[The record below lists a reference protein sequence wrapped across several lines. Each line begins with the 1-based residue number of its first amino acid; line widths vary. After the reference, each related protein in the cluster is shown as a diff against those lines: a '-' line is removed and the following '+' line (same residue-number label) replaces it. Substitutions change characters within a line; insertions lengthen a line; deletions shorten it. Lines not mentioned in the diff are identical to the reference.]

1 GRSAPSG
8 AILAVTAP
16 IALAAGVPGSVSAA
30 VARLDGRE
38 VVLVKVDPTTRR
50 GALDADAGATLALAA
65 EAALEAR
72 LPLVGVVASS
82 GADVNA
88 GVDALHG
95 WGTAARSF
103 ARCSGVV
110 PILLAVTGPTLSG
123 PALLLGMADVVV
135 MTEAASAYVVGPG
148 AVASFTGEHVE
159 PQALGGPGVHAAQ
172 TGVAAAVVD
181 DDDEAL
187 ELLAAV
193 LAHLPDHV
201 DATAPRWPS
210 TDPVDRPTPEAG
222 AVLPATAAGSYDVLD
237 VVRTIADDGEV
248 LELWGD
254 WAPNLVTALATVDGR
269 SVGMVANQ
277 PLALAGSIDIP
288 ASQKGARFVGLCDSF
303 NVPLV
308 TLVDTSGFFPG
319 KDREW
324 RGMIRHGAQLVGAYA
339 RASVPRVCVV
349 LRKAYGGAYI
359 VMDSKTMGNDVC
371 LAWPSAELAVMGA
384 RQAAGILHRRDGPE
398 VRAAKEAEYATT
410 LLNPWKAAERG
421 YVDAVIDPADTRRA
435 VATALE
441 MLASKREH
449 LPRRAHDNLPL

>member
-1 GRSAPSG
+1 MTSP
-8 AILAVTAP
+8 LV
-16 IALAAGVPGSVSAA
+16 LAAGVPGSVSAA
-30 VARLDGRE
+30 IAEVGRRT
-38 VVLVKVDPTTRR
+38 VVLVKIDPTTRR

-65 EAALEAR
+65 EAALDAR
-72 LPLVGVVASS
+72 LPLVGVVTSS
-82 GADVNA
+82 GADVHA
-88 GVDALHG
+88 GVAALHG

-123 PALLLGMADVVV
+123 PALLLGMADIVV
-135 MTEAASAYVVGPG
+135 MTEASSAYVVGPG
-148 AVASFTGEHVE
+148 AVASFTGEQVA
-159 PQALGGPGVHAAQ
+159 PDDLGGPSVHAAQ

-181 DDDEAL
+181 DEEQAL
-187 ELLAAV
+187 ELLASV

-201 DATAPRWPS
+201 DADPPSWPTA
-210 TDPVDRPTPEAG
+210 DPVDRRTPEAG
-222 AVLPATAAGSYDVLD
+222 AVLPASASGSYDVLD
-237 VVRTIADDGEV
+237 VARALVDEGEV

-254 WAPNLVTALATVDGR
+254 WAPNLVTSLATVGGR
-269 SVGMVANQ
+269 PVGIVANQ

-288 ASQKGARFVGLCDSF
+288 ASQKGARFVGLCDAF

-339 RASVPRVCVV
+339 RATVPRVCVV

-398 VRAAKEAEYATT
+398 VRAAKEAEYNTT

-435 VATALE
+435 VAGALE
-441 MLASKREH
+441 MLRSKREQ

>member
-1 GRSAPSG
+1 MTSP
-8 AILAVTAP
+8 LV
-16 IALAAGVPGSVSAA
+16 LAAGVPGSVSAA
-30 VARLDGRE
+30 IAEVGRRT
-38 VVLVKVDPTTRR
+38 VVLVNIDPTTRR

-65 EAALEAR
+65 EAALDAR
-72 LPLVGVVASS
+72 LPLVGVVTSS
-82 GADVNA
+82 GADVHA
-88 GVDALHG
+88 GVAALHG

-123 PALLLGMADVVV
+123 PALLLGMADIVV
-135 MTEAASAYVVGPG
+135 MTEASSAYVVGPG
-148 AVASFTGEHVE
+148 AVASFTGEQVA
-159 PQALGGPGVHAAQ
+159 PDDLGGPSVHAAQ

-181 DDDEAL
+181 DEEQAL
-187 ELLAAV
+187 ELLASV

-201 DATAPRWPS
+201 DADPPSWPTA
-210 TDPVDRPTPEAG
+210 DPVDRLTPEAA
-222 AVLPATAAGSYDVLD
+222 AVLPATASGSYDVLD
-237 VVRTIADDGEV
+237 VARALVDEGEV
-248 LELWGD
+248 LELWGA
-254 WAPNLVTALATVDGR
+254 WAPNLVTSLATVGGR
-269 SVGMVANQ
+269 PVGIVANQ

-288 ASQKGARFVGLCDSF
+288 ASQKGARFVGLCDAF

-339 RASVPRVCVV
+339 RATVPRVCVV

-398 VRAAKEAEYATT
+398 VRAAKEAEYNTT

-435 VATALE
+435 VAGALE
-441 MLASKREH
+441 MLRTKREQ
-449 LPRRAHDNLPL
+449 LPRRSHDNLPL